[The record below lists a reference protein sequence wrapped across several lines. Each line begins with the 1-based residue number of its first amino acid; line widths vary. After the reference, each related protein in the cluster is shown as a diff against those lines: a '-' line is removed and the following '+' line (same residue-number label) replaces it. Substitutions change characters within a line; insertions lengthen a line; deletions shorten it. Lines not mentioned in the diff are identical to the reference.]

1 MLIAAEVKG
10 EILKFI
16 EQRIETDAMWAEA
29 FSKLIALDEADQQG
43 AVWDLLEA
51 VKDSM
56 RWDESFTKHPE
67 VLDLIMERG
76 RKSMEKREKEKG
88 ERGAGK
94 SVKD

>member
-1 MLIAAEVKG
+1 MLIAAEVKA

-16 EQRIETDAMWAEA
+16 EHRIETDAMWAEA

-56 RWDESFTKHPE
+56 RWDESFARNPE
-67 VLDLIMERG
+67 KLQAMGDAALRGMKERDAKKAE
-76 RKSMEKREKEKG
+76 RRRQKEAVG
-88 ERGAGK
+88 
-94 SVKD
+94 